1 MEMLIG
7 GTGLSQQ
14 ITSPTYKRGNLN
26 SFLHQ
31 GRAGLAIATVI
42 TRMFLFGTRKRA
54 ERNRFRTM
62 CYRAIVHH
70 HASAFG
76 HVGAIPFAWGP
87 GAMQVR
93 KGPARQRGS
102 WASTVKLMQ
111 LFAR

>member
-1 MEMLIG
+1 LL
-7 GTGLSQQ
+7 LSSLECFSSEHGKDPKKKKAQD
-14 ITSPTYKRGNLN
+14 Y
-26 SFLHQ
+26 
-31 GRAGLAIATVI
+31 AID
-42 TRMFLFGTRKRA
+42 
-54 ERNRFRTM
+54 
-62 CYRAIVHH
+62 YYY
-70 HASAFG
+70 ASAFG